1 MTPSL
6 DVLRDAGR
14 ISDLD
19 YHLARLVLRLGGE
32 GLDPDERADLAA
44 AAALCSAQTRAGHVC
59 LPLDRLAGTPVLE
72 ACEEEDAEDGS
83 GGTEPSPLEGAC
95 WPGLGAWRAA
105 LGKSRAVGVGEPP
118 TPLVLDGAD
127 RLYLHRYW
135 AHETE
140 LSAALRDRLRAPDE
154 PFDAAWLRGAL
165 DRLFPPEPGDPPG
178 GVGPDWRKL
187 AALIV
192 LQRHFAI
199 VSGGPGTG
207 KTTAVIKLLS
217 LRVERAQA
225 AGQTLRIA
233 MMAPTGKAAA
243 RLQEVVA
250 REKARLPVPARV
262 RDALPVEATT
272 IHRRLGAY
280 GRGYVHGPGNPIPYD
295 VVVVDESS
303 MVDVVLMSR
312 LVGALLPQAQLLL
325 LGDRD
330 QLASVQAG
338 AVLGDLCRQA
348 TDRGY
353 SAALAQQFADLAG
366 HALPAAEVRAGPTG
380 IGDAV
385 VHLRR
390 NFRFDANGGIGA
402 VAARAIEG
410 DDLGV
415 LAALRDPATLR
426 VALLEPPEAG
436 HTARIVARAAAWAY
450 APCLRAADLDEAFRH
465 FQGFRILCAH
475 RRGPDGVEALNR
487 AIRGALVRA
496 GLLSGEGEWVRGR
509 PVMVTQND
517 HAQRLYN
524 GDVGLCWPDAGGVLQ
539 VHFPD
544 GQGGY
549 RALLPTRLP
558 AHETVFAMTVHKS
571 QGSEFDRVLLVLPE
585 KVSRVLTRELVYT
598 GVTRAKTEVVVL
610 GGEDVVR
617 AAVRGRVERW
627 SGLGE

>member
-6 DVLRDAGR
+6 DILREAGR

-32 GLDPDERADLAA
+32 GLDEDERADLAA
-44 AAALCSAQTRAGHVC
+44 AAALCSEQTRAGHVC
-59 LPLDRLAGTPVLE
+59 LPLVRFAGTPVLE
-72 ACEEEDAEDGS
+72 AVAEGDADDGMELI
-83 GGTEPSPLEGAC
+83 EPSPLEGAC
-95 WPGLGAWRAA
+95 WPRLGAWRAA
-105 LGKSRAVGVGEPP
+105 LEKSRAVGVGEPP
-118 TPLVLDGAD
+118 TPLVLDGAG

-135 AHETE
+135 EHETK
-140 LSAALRDRLRAPDE
+140 LGAALGDRLRAPDE
-154 PFDAAWLRGAL
+154 PFDPAWLLGAL

-178 GVGPDWRKL
+178 GIGPDWRKL

-192 LQRHFAI
+192 LQRRFAI

-217 LRVERAQA
+217 LLIERAQA
-225 AGQTLRIA
+225 EGQTLRIA

-250 REKARLPVPARV
+250 REKARLPVSERV
-262 RDALPVEATT
+262 RDELPVEATT

-280 GRGYVHGPGNPIPYD
+280 GRGYVHGPGNPIPYE

-312 LVGALLPQAQLLL
+312 LVGALLPQARLLL

-348 TDRGY
+348 ADRGY
-353 SAALAQQFADLAG
+353 SAALAQQFSDLTG
-366 HALPAAEVRAGPTG
+366 HALPTDEVRAAPTD

-390 NFRFDANGGIGA
+390 NFRFDAKGGIGA
-402 VAARAIEG
+402 VAAHAVGG
-410 DDLGV
+410 DDQGV
-415 LAALRDPATLR
+415 LAALRDPAWPS
-426 VALLEPPEAG
+426 VALIEPPEAG
-436 HTARIVARAAAWAY
+436 RTARMVARAAAWAF
-450 APCLRAADLDEAFRH
+450 APYLQAVDLDQAFRH
-465 FQGFRILCAH
+465 FHSFRILCAH
-475 RRGPDGVEALNR
+475 RRGADGVEALNR
-487 AIRGALVRA
+487 AIWRALVRA

-524 GDVGLCWPDAGGVLQ
+524 GDVGLCWPDSAGVLQ

-558 AHETVFAMTVHKS
+558 EHETVFAMTVHKS

-585 KVSRVLTRELVYT
+585 KVSRALTRELVYT
-598 GVTRAKTEVVVL
+598 GVTRARTEVVVL
-610 GGEDVVR
+610 GGEEVVR
-617 AAVRGRVERW
+617 AAVRARVERW